1 MAPTKI
7 VTEYYI
13 STGKLNAMFTLR
25 VCRTAF
31 GMAGN
36 GADHYICNLA
46 GANNEEGAIA
56 KARDYFERMFDR
68 MGGNTESHSIFF
80 NDCPEETPRA
90 RRGKL
95 SARDTDA
102 LEAIEAGRFPF
113 GKFNGQPIAEAQDGY
128 LLYWADLGAKESADR
143 VVIQALSA
151 ACMGVALERDL
162 IAKREAKRAERA
174 EADAKSRH
182 VGEVGQRL
190 EFEGVVVSNFRVE
203 QEYADA
209 FYVVKVRCG
218 DDLVVYVGNGEMA
231 GVERDQVVK
240 FKATVKAHAE
250 YKGFLETKVN
260 RPKLAA

>member
-25 VCRTAF
+25 VSRMGVGAMF
-31 GMAGN
+31 

-46 GANNEEGAIA
+46 GANNEEGAVA

-68 MGGNTESHSIFF
+68 MGGNTETHSIFF
-80 NDCPEETPRA
+80 NDCPEATPRP

-95 SARDTDA
+95 SANDTEA
-102 LEAIEAGRFPF
+102 LCAIEAGRFPF
-113 GKFNGQPIAEAQDGY
+113 GKFRGQPIAEAQDGY
-128 LLYWADLGAKESADR
+128 LLYWADLGAKEPADR
-143 VVIQALSA
+143 VVVQALSA
-151 ACMGVALERDL
+151 ACMGIALERDL

-174 EADAKSRH
+174 EADAKSEFVGN
-182 VGEVGQRL
+182 VGERID
-190 EFEGVVVSNFRVE
+190 FEGVVVSNWRVE
-203 QEYADA
+203 QEYGEA
-209 FYVVKVRCG
+209 FFVVKVRCG

-240 FKATVKAHAE
+240 FKATIKAHAE
-250 YKGFLETKVN
+250 YKGVKETKVN